1 MADFTRLVARPHNIV
16 ETYHKLRY
24 IDDPVFQKQINT
36 VLNRGEHINKLRKH
50 LFHADGGRFKVHT
63 VMEQKV
69 WMECNRLI
77 ANAIIYYNT
86 WLLSKL
92 LAYQEGK
99 GNVIEADLIK
109 KVSPIAWQH
118 IHIYGRYIFKVGKV
132 VWDVDA
138 MVRKVKL

>member
-1 MADFTRLVARPHNIV
+1 
-16 ETYHKLRY
+16 
-24 IDDPVFQKQINT
+24 
-36 VLNRGEHINKLRKH
+36 
-50 LFHADGGRFKVHT
+50 
-63 VMEQKV
+63 MEQKI

-92 LAYQEGK
+92 LTYQEGK